1 MLQPPKPGVEY
12 DADKKGKIMRIHELT
27 AQDEAA
33 CAKLLETYN
42 WDLER
47 AVQEFFSK

>member
-1 MLQPPKPGVEY
+1 M
-12 DADKKGKIMRIHELT
+12 DDRRGKLLRMKELT
-27 AQDEAA
+27 NADDAT
-33 CAKLLETYN
+33 CTFYLESWN